1 MNSIDTTEC
10 VICLNNISV
19 KELLTLT
26 CCKNDVHIYCLNDWV
41 SKNITNKNI
50 SKCFICSQENSMI
63 ETIVS
68 YNKYIP
74 VTNTNNA
81 IIRNYDN
88 DNDNDNDNAINTDN
102 SIIIRNNNIN
112 NELVL
117 TNDTNMMDIAYT
129 TDRRLYFIYSSI
141 KLIFLMLVSALF
153 FFILNFII

>member
-19 KELLTLT
+19 NELLTLT
-26 CCKNDVHIYCLNDWV
+26 CCKNNVHIYCLNDWI

-50 SKCFICSQENSMI
+50 SKCFICSQENNMI

-74 VTNTNNA
+74 VNTNSSNA
-81 IIRNYDN
+81 IIHNHTN
-88 DNDNDNDNAINTDN
+88 DNNDN

-112 NELVL
+112 NELIL

-129 TDRRLYFIYSSI
+129 TDRRLYYIYISI
-141 KLIFLMLVSALF
+141 KLTFLILVSMLLMF
-153 FFILNFII
+153 VLYFII